1 MYSIARQITRVVIPR
16 GVNMNDNSCHEP
28 VTHCDAPD
36 GYLERSWA
44 CVVIGVVG
52 LLLS

>member
-1 MYSIARQITRVVIPR
+1 MYSIARQITRVVI
-16 GVNMNDNSCHEP
+16 
-28 VTHCDAPD
+28 PD